1 MIDRAQG
8 MVKLVNLED
17 LERVKLCD
25 ASELDLSVCIG
36 RGGQSFSWVTI
47 KDTCCWANIIQNTL
61 IILESRGDSVYYLK
75 SYESINYEQI
85 LKNYFNFNFNLG
97 ELIEK
102 WSMKDPSFD
111 QSSVR
116 KGVRIIR
123 QDPFETFI
131 SFLCSQNNG
140 IPRIINMV
148 QSLAKEF
155 GQVEYTLLEGEKKFE
170 IFRFPKPE
178 RLTNSSDKL
187 NQLGFGYRSIYISRS
202 CEMLVNRRDDFFQ
215 KIQPKPYEVVVEE
228 LQKFPGV
235 GPKVADCIAL
245 FGLGKLESVPIDRH
259 ILRVA
264 VKYGFAKKEL
274 ISLTPKTYR
283 QIGDKF
289 RDLFGPLAGW
299 AHSLL
304 FTKQLKPF
312 QAK

>member
-1 MIDRAQG
+1 MIKYVD
-8 MVKLVNLED
+8 LED
-17 LERVKLCD
+17 LERIKLCD
-25 ASELDLSVCIG
+25 ATDLDLLVCVG

-47 KDTCCWANIIQNTL
+47 RDDCCWANIIEDTL
-61 IILESRGDSVYYLK
+61 IILESRGDSVYYLR

-85 LKNYFNFNFNLG
+85 LRNYFNFNFDLS

-102 WSMKDPSFD
+102 WSVKDPSFD
-111 QSSVR
+111 RLSLR
-116 KGVRIIR
+116 KGIRIIK
-123 QDPFETFI
+123 QDPFETFV

-148 QSLAKEF
+148 QSLVKEF
-155 GQVEYTLLEGEKKFE
+155 GQVEYTLTDGEKKFR
-170 IFRFPKPE
+170 IYKFPKPE
-178 RLTNSSDKL
+178 RLTDSSDRL

-202 CEMLVNRRDDFFQ
+202 CEMLVNQRNDDFFQ
-215 KIQPKPYEVVVEE
+215 KMLAMPYEVVVEE

-259 ILRVA
+259 ILRIA
-264 VKYGFAKKEL
+264 ARYGFVKKEL

-304 FTKQLKPF
+304 FTQQLKPF